1 VRILCKVNDKSQHI
15 QLHNVSYIPGAM
27 TNLISVQRLF
37 ATKSTVDFTETDCTI
52 RMNSRTITGSAFHG
66 IYLLDR
72 YRSVSLGF
80 AAYSTSD
87 ELHQI
92 YHERFAH
99 APEQQIVATQKH
111 VIGLDLSKPIQYS
124 EICDSC
130 ARLRMKQSPH
140 DGQIEPGRYI
150 GDLIH
155 SDSSWIKHGSTT
167 ARYFTIFKEDMSGWI
182 DVYTYMDLTA
192 KATLENGEL
201 YDHRAFISHKLDQEH
216 QKTIIT
222 TSKNH

>member
-1 VRILCKVNDKSQHI
+1 MGYISSIDTDLSAWASQPTARPM
-15 QLHNVSYIPGAM
+15 S
-27 TNLISVQRLF
+27 F
-37 ATKSTVDFTETDCTI
+37 TKS
-52 RMNSRTITGSAFHG
+52 ITN
-66 IYLLDR
+66 
-72 YRSVSLGF
+72 V
-80 AAYSTSD
+80 
-87 ELHQI
+87 
-92 YHERFAH
+92 FAH
-99 APEQQIVATQKH
+99 APEQQIVAAQKH